1 MTDMKDQSLQFYLD
15 ALASRDATPGG
26 GSAAAVLGAQGA
38 ALVSMVCHLTIGKAK
53 YASVEAE
60 MQQLLLDAEQLRSR
74 LTNMIKADIEVFN
87 ALMACYALPKASEEE
102 KQLRSDRIQEV
113 LQQAIEVP
121 LDCAK
126 ACAGVIAL
134 SEVAAEKGSTAVISD
149 AGVAVMSAFAGFKS
163 AALNVEIN
171 AASLKNS
178 ELAASKRL
186 ELASLAEGMDV
197 RVAAIYAVVQS
208 RL

>member
-1 MTDMKDQSLQFYLD
+1 MIEMKDQSLQCYLD

-38 ALVSMVCHLTIGKAK
+38 ALVSMVCHLTLGKAK
-53 YASVEAE
+53 YAHVEAE
-60 MQQLLLDAEQLRSR
+60 MQQLLLDAEQLRSQ
-74 LTNMIKADIEVFN
+74 LTDMIKADIDVFN

-102 KQLRSDRIQEV
+102 KQSRSDRIQDVLEQATEV
-113 LQQAIEVP
+113 TLA
-121 LDCAK
+121 CAK
-126 ACAGVIAL
+126 ACAEAIAL

-171 AASLKNS
+171 VASLKNT
-178 ELAASKRL
+178 ELATAKRL
-186 ELASLAEGMDV
+186 ELARLSEGLDHK
-197 RVAAIYAVVQS
+197 VAAIYSVVQS

>member
-1 MTDMKDQSLQFYLD
+1 MSDMKDQSLQFYLD
-15 ALASRDATPGG
+15 KLASKDATPGG

-38 ALVSMVCHLTIGKAK
+38 ALLSMVCHLTIGKAK
-53 YASVEAE
+53 YANVEAD
-60 MQQLLLDAEQLRSR
+60 MQQLLQEAEQLRGR

-87 ALMACYALPKASEEE
+87 DLMACYALPKDTEEQ
-102 KQLRSDRIQEV
+102 KLQRSQSIQAV

-126 ACAGVIAL
+126 ACAEVVAL

-149 AGVAVMSAFAGFKS
+149 AGVAVMSAYAGFKS

-171 AASLKNS
+171 AASLKN
-178 ELAASKRL
+178 L
-186 ELASLAEGMDV
+186 ELASAKRAALAQFADGLDK
-197 RVAAIYAVVQS
+197 RVDAIYLMVQS

>member
-1 MTDMKDQSLQFYLD
+1 MSDMKDQSLQNYLD
-15 ALASRDATPGG
+15 KLASRDATPGG
-26 GSAAAVLGAQGA
+26 GSAAAVLGAQAA
-38 ALVSMVCHLTIGKAK
+38 ALVSMVCNLTIGKAK
-53 YASVEAE
+53 YAHVEAD
-60 MQQLLLDAEQLRSR
+60 MQRVLAEAEQLRTR
-74 LTNMIKADIEVFN
+74 LTDMIKADMDVFN

-102 KQLRSDRIQEV
+102 KQLRSEQIQEV

-121 LDCAK
+121 LACAK
-126 ACAGVIAL
+126 ACAEVISL
-134 SEVAAEKGSTAVISD
+134 SELAAEKGGTAVISD

-178 ELAASKRL
+178 EVAALKRQELTKLALGLDA
-186 ELASLAEGMDV
+186 
-197 RVAAIYAVVQS
+197 RVDAIYALVQS